1 MSGQGL
7 DGITELDTMRNL
19 ITDYQNGYALP
30 RHFYTS
36 QAVYENDIKA
46 YWNASWIWVGHISQ
60 IQNPG
65 DFFLFEYGTESVIV
79 ARDREENVGAF
90 LNVCRHRGSRVC
102 VEKSGTTRVFACPYH
117 AWTYELNGKLRVA
130 REMGDG
136 FDPSKYGLFKAHV
149 RVFQGLIFICTA
161 ETPPAIDQG
170 LDKLA
175 PMVAPFGFENLKIA
189 HSASYS
195 VPANWKL
202 AIENYMECY
211 HCAPAHK
218 EYSRSHSLKDPD
230 AKTEEL
236 TSAMY
241 EKSARAGLPTKVF
254 EENGADGIGVETDF
268 FYRRYPLF
276 PGYESG
282 SKSGKPVAPLL
293 GDLKEFDGGTT
304 DIQIGILNNFLAYSD
319 YVVGYRFIPAGLQE
333 TNIEVV
339 WFVRADAEEGK
350 DYDKAELTWLW
361 HVTSQDDERIIRV
374 NQEGVNSNHFE
385 PGPLS
390 EMEWGIRAFY
400 QGYLD
405 KIK

>member
-1 MSGQGL
+1 M
-7 DGITELDTMRNL
+7 
-19 ITDYQNGYALP
+19 
-30 RHFYTS
+30 
-36 QAVYENDIKA
+36 
-46 YWNASWIWVGHISQ
+46 
-60 IQNPG
+60 
-65 DFFLFEYGTESVIV
+65 
-79 ARDREENVGAF
+79 
-90 LNVCRHRGSRVC
+90 
-102 VEKSGTTRVFACPYH
+102 
-117 AWTYELNGKLRVA
+117 
-130 REMGDG
+130 
-136 FDPSKYGLFKAHV
+136 
-149 RVFQGLIFICTA
+149 IFICTA
-161 ETPPAIDQG
+161 ETPPTIDQG
-170 LDKLA
+170 LDQLA
-175 PMVAPFGFENLKIA
+175 PMVAPFGLEDLKIA
-189 HSASYS
+189 HSASYP

-230 AKTEEL
+230 ATTEEL

-241 EKSARAGLPTKVF
+241 KKSARAGLPTKVF
-254 EENGADGIGVETDF
+254 EENGVDGMAVEMDF

-276 PGYESG
+276 PGYLSG
-282 SKSGKPVAPLL
+282 SKSGEPVAPLL
-293 GDLKEFDGGTT
+293 GSLKEFDGGTT

-319 YVVGYRFIPAGLQE
+319 YVVGYRFIPSGLQE

-374 NQEGVNSNHFE
+374 NQEGVNSNYFK

-405 KIK
+405 MIR